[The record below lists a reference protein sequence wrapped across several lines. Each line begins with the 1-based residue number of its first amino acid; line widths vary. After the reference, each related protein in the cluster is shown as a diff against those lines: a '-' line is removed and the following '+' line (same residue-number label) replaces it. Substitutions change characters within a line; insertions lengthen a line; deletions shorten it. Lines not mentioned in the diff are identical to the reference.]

1 MRIREMNVS
10 RWQVNADSDLATVNI
25 RQLTSKI
32 AQPTTMRWLPTDHF
46 VNIKIRQEILFL

>member
-1 MRIREMNVS
+1 MNVS